1 MFGGRASVLFSD
13 PPTDTFLAH
22 CNLLFA
28 DVADLSAEER
38 TKRKREKARE
48 EEAVFSRAASS
59 ALGIS
64 HFDDFPSGGAAHP
77 LL

>member
-28 DVADLSAEER
+28 DVADLSAEENEE
-38 TKRKREKARE
+38 REKARE

-59 ALGIS
+59 
-64 HFDDFPSGGAAHP
+64 
-77 LL
+77 